1 MSGPGGVRPGRREA
15 GRGAVPT
22 GSRAPAGRLPG
33 RLPGRLLGQARGWA
47 GGWVRLLLLLFLALP
62 LATILAFR
70 VLPVPVTPLML
81 IRGIQ
86 GYELHHDWVPYDAI
100 APSLA
105 QAVIASEDN
114 TFCTQALGFDF
125 PALRGQVETLL
136 EGERPRGASTITM
149 QTAKNLMLWP
159 GRDPVRKLLESWLTP
174 QIALLWPRQRVLEVY
189 LNIVEFGPGIYGAE
203 AAARAFFNKP
213 ASALTL
219 RESTQLA
226 VVLPSPLHWVANR
239 PSTWLRQRA
248 ATIRARI
255 GELGPLLDCT
265 R

>member
-1 MSGPGGVRPGRREA
+1 MSGRGGVRPGRRET
-15 GRGAVPT
+15 GRGTVAAGGRPPS
-22 GSRAPAGRLPG
+22 GRFPARL
-33 RLPGRLLGQARGWA
+33 LSRLLGRAGGLA

-81 IRGIQ
+81 IRSLQ
-86 GYELHHDWVPYDAI
+86 GQELHHDWVSYDAI

-114 TFCTQALGFDF
+114 TFCTQGLGFDF
-125 PALRGQVETLL
+125 PALRGQIETLL
-136 EGERPRGASTITM
+136 AGERPRGASTITM

-174 QIALLWPRQRVLEVY
+174 QVALLWPRQRVLEVY

-239 PSTWLRQRA
+239 PSIWLRQRA